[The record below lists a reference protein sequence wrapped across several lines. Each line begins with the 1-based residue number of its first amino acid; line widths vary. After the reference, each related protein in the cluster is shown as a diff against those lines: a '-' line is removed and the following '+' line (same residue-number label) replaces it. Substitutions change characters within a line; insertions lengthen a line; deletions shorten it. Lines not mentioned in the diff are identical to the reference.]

1 MKFHCDHPFR
11 RKQCAGVAV
20 SHRALITTVDEGS
33 ASDCTSYTST
43 GRNNSFEG
51 VVQHQQV
58 LLVPY
63 VNITK
68 YL

>member
-1 MKFHCDHPFR
+1 
-11 RKQCAGVAV
+11 V